1 MIAFSPSLSEPPR
14 GQIASAEGL
23 PRSAQLAFLI
33 VALNYGVIVL
43 FQKFGYSTD
52 AASLSITLPC
62 LIVSFVALMI
72 LGDFRIAPIRLIAY
86 AAFCATAFFSQ
97 AMVGRGISWFGM
109 AILFAIY
116 LFFVFEMRVT
126 WGYYLRT
133 VAIFQN
139 LMLIACALLLLQHL
153 WQFTLGANS
162 IFNIEKYI
170 PTQFFYK
177 TYNYIQ
183 LINWRSQYIKPNAF
197 IFLEASI
204 ASQFLAIALIAETV
218 YFQRLWRLTLYGACL
233 VLTFA
238 GTGLLIVA
246 LTAPLL
252 LLKLSPRRAIL
263 LAVASLV
270 LVAIVAATGWFDL
283 ISSRFGE
290 FQIAGSSSN
299 SRFIAPF
306 LSLSEAIR
314 EPSVIFKGVGA
325 GNIKA
330 GQNIVWWASTKLVV
344 EYGVLT
350 TISFY
355 TLLCISLFDRAP
367 SYRLAWGLFVLF
379 NFMGGYLAMPV
390 MAGLLLLMGCL
401 FRPVDAKPQDF
412 RAALREAREGLTNDP
427 PPLTPA
433 AAPSNAA
440 APIKAPASS
449 ARI

>member
-1 MIAFSPSLSEPPR
+1 MIAPSSP
-14 GQIASAEGL
+14 QSA
-23 PRSAQLAFLI
+23 PSAATSPLQSKAAHLTFLV

-43 FQKFGYSTD
+43 FQKVGYSTP
-52 AASLSITLPC
+52 AASLSVALPC
-62 LIVSFVALMI
+62 LMVSFIALMI
-72 LGDFRIAPIRLIAY
+72 MGDFRISPIRLIAY

-97 AMVGRGISWFGM
+97 AMVGRGISWFGL

-116 LFFVFEMRVT
+116 LFFIFEMRVT
-126 WGYYLRT
+126 WGFYLRT
-133 VAIFQN
+133 VAVFQN
-139 LMLIACALLLLQHL
+139 LMLVACALLLLQHL
-153 WQFTLGANS
+153 WQLALGANS
-162 IFNIEKYI
+162 IFNIENYV
-170 PTQFFYK
+170 PTQFLYK

-183 LINWRSQYIKPNAF
+183 LINWRSHYIKPNGF

-204 ASQFLAIALIAETV
+204 ASQFLAIALITEMV
-218 YFQRLWRLTLYGACL
+218 YFQRLWRLALYGACL

-252 LLKLSPRRAIL
+252 LLKLSPRRAII
-263 LAVASLV
+263 LAIASLI
-270 LVAIVAATGWFDL
+270 LVAVVAATGWFDL
-283 ISSRFGE
+283 ISGRLGE

-306 LSLSEAIR
+306 LSLSHAISD
-314 EPSVIFKGVGA
+314 PTVIFKGIGA

-355 TLLCISLFDRAP
+355 TLLCVSLFDRAP
-367 SYRLAWGLFVLF
+367 SYRVAWALFVLF

-390 MAGLLLLMGCL
+390 MAGLLLLMGGL
-401 FRPVDAKPQDF
+401 LRPIDAKPRNF
-412 RAALREAREGLTNDP
+412 RTALRDAREAREPDRPRL
-427 PPLTPA
+427 A
-433 AAPSNAA
+433 
-440 APIKAPASS
+440 
-449 ARI
+449 

>member
-1 MIAFSPSLSEPPR
+1 MIALSPSSSESPP
-14 GQIASAEGL
+14 GPIAPAPGL
-23 PRSAQLAFLI
+23 RPKAARLTFLI
-33 VALNYGVIVL
+33 VALNYAVIVL
-43 FQKFGYSTD
+43 FQKFGYST
-52 AASLSITLPC
+52 ASASLSIALPC
-62 LIVSFVALMI
+62 VIVSFLALMM
-72 LGDFRIAPIRLIAY
+72 LGDFRISPIRLIAY
-86 AAFCATAFFSQ
+86 AAFCATAFVSQ
-97 AMVGRGISWFGM
+97 AMVGHGISWFGM

-116 LFFVFEMRVT
+116 LFFIFEMRVT

-139 LMLIACALLLLQHL
+139 LMLLACALLLLQHL
-153 WQFTLGANS
+153 WQFALGANS
-162 IFNIEKYI
+162 IFNIEKYV

-183 LINWRSQYIKPNAF
+183 LINWRSHYIKPNAF

-204 ASQFLAIALIAETV
+204 ASQFLAIALVVETV

-238 GTGLLIVA
+238 GTGLLVVA
-246 LTAPLL
+246 MTAPLL
-252 LLKLSPRRAIL
+252 LFKLSPRRAIIL
-263 LAVASLV
+263 GVASLILAAV
-270 LVAIVAATGWFDL
+270 VAGTGWFEL

-306 LSLSEAIR
+306 LSLSQAIR

-325 GNIKA
+325 GNIQA

-355 TLLCISLFDRAP
+355 TLLCVSLFSRAP
-367 SYRLAWGLFVLF
+367 SYRVAWALFVLF

-401 FRPVDAKPQDF
+401 FRPVDAKPRNF
-412 RAALREAREGLTNDP
+412 RTALREAREALARD
-427 PPLTPA
+427 TPRF
-433 AAPSNAA
+433 P
-440 APIKAPASS
+440 
-449 ARI
+449 